1 MLADGTLV
9 VIVGR
14 GRGADARSGRIKS
27 RERHEVNT
35 TPYRK
40 LVLKWTM
47 WICGGPQLTNLVIYR
62 NAFSEFVD
70 LSGKL

>member
-1 MLADGTLV
+1 MV

-14 GRGADARSGRIKS
+14 GRGVDARSGRIKS
-27 RERHEVNT
+27 RERHDIST
-35 TPYRK
+35 APYRK

-47 WICGGPQLTNLVIYR
+47 WICVGPQLTNLVMYR

-70 LSGKL
+70 LNGKL